1 MKTFDNF
8 KIDLGSL
15 EAQNSSLLHY
25 YTKASSGDKQL
36 KIDTKVT
43 YFHGSLGNIEQFI

>member
-8 KIDLGSL
+8 KTDFGSL

-25 YTKASSGDKQL
+25 YTNASSGEVQL
-36 KIDTKVT
+36 KN
-43 YFHGSLGNIEQFI
+43 NI